1 MAATVATAAA
11 VASCAVALLLLQS
24 WHGPWRGALE
34 AAALLALTTATY
46 AVYYAA
52 WFAHEIRG
60 SEALSVWWNRGMLT
74 KAKARCRAMHG
85 GIDFDFADEH
95 YAEYL
100 LQDEKEEDINFYDRI
115 LARRLAFLCW
125 PSTCFG
131 AEIAEEFRAL
141 GIGAADVLLD
151 VGAGLVRSHA
161 PPLPER
167 RAGAYVCM
175 GHIRLFLPRF

>member
-11 VASCAVALLLLQS
+11 VAGCAVALLLLQS
-24 WHGPWRGALE
+24 WHGRWRGALE
-34 AAALLALTTATY
+34 AAALLALATATY
-46 AVYYAA
+46 AVYYAV

-60 SEALSVWWNRGMLT
+60 PEALSVWWNRGLLT

-85 GIDFDFADEH
+85 GLDFDFADDH

-100 LQDEKEEDINFYDRI
+100 LQDEKAGDIHFYDRI

-151 VGAGLVRSHA
+151 VGAGLVRTPRHA
-161 PPLPER
+161 PLPER
-167 RAGAYVCM
+167 S
-175 GHIRLFLPRF
+175 